1 MDIGKIFEKV
11 VKKLKVENS
20 LQKTLKVNEKTLLT
34 GDNSPFDSV
43 AFVQFTSYI
52 ELEIS
57 KKNKKN
63 FLIILFEISE
73 IKKNK
78 PLTIGSLKKY
88 LKELKTSLF
97 IC

>member
-1 MDIGKIFEKV
+1 MDIEKIFERV
-11 VKKLKVENS
+11 IKKLKVENS

-63 FLIILFEISE
+63 FSIMLFEIPE

-78 PLTIGSLKKY
+78 ALTIGGLKKY
-88 LKELKTSLF
+88 LKGK
-97 IC
+97 I

>member
-11 VKKLKVENS
+11 IKKLKVENS

-57 KKNKKN
+57 KKYKKN
-63 FLIILFEISE
+63 FSIMLFEIPE

-78 PLTIGSLKKY
+78 PLTIGGLKKY
-88 LKELKTSLF
+88 LKGKILS
-97 IC
+97 

>member
-57 KKNKKN
+57 KKNKN
-63 FLIILFEISE
+63 NYSIMLFEISE
-73 IKKNK
+73 IKKHK

-88 LKELKTSLF
+88 LKGK
-97 IC
+97 I

>member
-1 MDIGKIFEKV
+1 MDIEKIFEKV

-20 LQKTLKVNEKTLLT
+20 LQKKLKVNEKTFLT
-34 GDNSPFDSV
+34 GDKSPFDSV

-57 KKNKKN
+57 KKIKKN
-63 FLIILFEISE
+63 FSIILYEIPE

-78 PLTIGSLKKY
+78 PLTIGNLKKY
-88 LKELKTSLF
+88 LKGK
-97 IC
+97 I

>member
-11 VKKLKVENS
+11 IKKLKVENS

-57 KKNKKN
+57 KKKQKKFFN
-63 FLIILFEISE
+63 
-73 IKKNK
+73 
-78 PLTIGSLKKY
+78 Y
-88 LKELKTSLF
+88 F
-97 IC
+97 I

>member
-63 FLIILFEISE
+63 FSIMLFEIPE
-73 IKKNK
+73 VKKNK
-78 PLTIGSLKKY
+78 PLTIGNFKKY
-88 LKELKTSLF
+88 LRGK
-97 IC
+97 I